1 MDIEID
7 YMTLLP
13 GAGRSD
19 SDSWLLCWLL
29 SNVSIKTVVDTLET
43 VVLLLACGSQ
53 SSQLY

>member
-29 SNVSIKTVVDTLET
+29 SNVSIKTVVDTLDT